1 MKRACFLLLFLMAT
15 LSTAFLLPPFKN
27 TDSAIE
33 LDLPERMDGWTCEPY
48 EPSKKERESLA
59 KDTEFSKAHC
69 LRVRWEQPP
78 SFGSPTLVDLA
89 DLSIVLSGNDLA
101 SSIHRPERC
110 MPAQGHKIYGS
121 GRSEIEIPG
130 HGSVP
135 VRRLLSVQE
144 KVDGEGPN
152 AVITRYNALTYYF
165 FVGHDT
171 ITESHT
177 RRTLID
183 MEDRLKKGEAQ
194 RWAYVSASM
203 WFAAE
208 EDGSNLPDIETAD
221 RKVRELLGKLSARN
235 INWNQIR
242 RQSTEAP

>member
-1 MKRACFLLLFLMAT
+1 MKRASFLFLFLLAT

-27 TDSAIE
+27 TGSAI
-33 LDLPERMDGWTCEPY
+33 DLRVPERMEGWTCEPY

-59 KDTEFSKAHC
+59 KDTDFSKARC
-69 LRVRWEQPP
+69 QRVRWEQSQPL
-78 SFGSPTLVDLA
+78 GYPTPVDVA

-101 SSIHRPERC
+101 NSIHRPERC
-110 MPAQGHKIYGS
+110 MPTQGHKIYGS
-121 GRSEIEIPG
+121 SRSEIEIPG

-144 KVDGEGPN
+144 IAQGPEPD
-152 AVITRYNALTYYF
+152 APVIHLNALTYYF

-171 ITESHT
+171 ITESHM

-194 RWAYVSASM
+194 RWAYISASM
-203 WFAAE
+203 WFSTE
-208 EDGSNLPDIETAD
+208 ENRGNLPDLETAD
-221 RKVRELLGKLSARN
+221 RKLRELLGKLSARN
-235 INWNQIR
+235 INWSQIR
-242 RQSTEAP
+242 RQSAGAP